1 MALQNDPFVMQ
12 ELTTSDAVVDWV
24 IDCPESIP
32 ILEKYGIDYCCGGK
46 SLAYAC
52 EQRALDSFQ
61 VLLEIQKAI
70 AGK

>member
-1 MALQNDPFVMQ
+1 MQ
-12 ELTTSDAVVDWV
+12 QLTTSDPVVDWA

-32 ILEKYGIDYCCGGK
+32 IFEKHGIDYCCGGK

-52 EQRALDSFQ
+52 EQRAIDPYQ

-70 AGK
+70 ADK

>member
-1 MALQNDPFVMQ
+1 MPLQNDPFVMQ

-24 IDCPESIP
+24 IDCPESIS

-52 EQRALDSFQ
+52 EQRALDAYQ

-70 AGK
+70 AAK